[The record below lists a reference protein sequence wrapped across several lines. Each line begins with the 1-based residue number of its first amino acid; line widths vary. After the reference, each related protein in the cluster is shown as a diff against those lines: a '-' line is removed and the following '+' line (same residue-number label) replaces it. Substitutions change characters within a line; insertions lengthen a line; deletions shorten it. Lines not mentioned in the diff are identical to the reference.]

1 MSKSIKHQL
10 IHAINSNFKEGQDKH
25 AMKRQGYERQSTI
38 FSYSDRKNLIDTAAA
53 FANWLKD
60 QPDAPHRL
68 YEITPQHIQ
77 AYFNDHAS
85 QWTGP
90 TMKVKFSHLR
100 KLEALA
106 CSTYPNSKISFTAG
120 VVLPQTATNPKRTV
134 QVSERDYE
142 QLISFSARSKSQARH
157 AIFLSGACGL
167 RVAEIAKLKGSD
179 IALNQDGTASLRV
192 VDSKGKRTR
201 TITLNNPDTVSRL
214 AQLHSE
220 AGQGRVCPVQSGS
233 LNTYLCRTFHA
244 LGMTEYVQHKTG
256 YHALRKL
263 AAQRYYDACRDR
275 GLSVKE
281 ALSETSVFLGHGKNR
296 DELMKHYVLNIK

>member
-25 AMKRQGYERQSTI
+25 AMKRAGYERQSTI

-60 QPDAPHRL
+60 QPDAPRRL

-77 AYFNDHAS
+77 AYLNAHADK
-85 QWTGP
+85 WTAA
-90 TMKVKFSHLR
+90 TFKARFSHLR

-106 CSTYPNSKISFTAG
+106 RSTYPNSKISFTAG
-120 VVLPQTATNPKRTV
+120 VTLPQTATAPKRTI

-142 QLISFSARSKSQARH
+142 RLLSFSVLSKSQARH

-179 IALNQDGTASLRV
+179 IAIQPDGSATVRV
-192 VDSKGKRTR
+192 VDSKGKRSR

-220 AGQGRVCPVQSGS
+220 AGQGRVCPVKSES
-233 LNTYLCRTFHA
+233 LNAYLRRAFHA

-256 YHALRKL
+256 FHALRKL
-263 AAQRYYDACRDR
+263 AAQRYYDACRGR
-275 GLSVKE
+275 GLAIKE
-281 ALSETSVFLGHGKNR
+281 ALGETSVFLGHGKNR
-296 DELMKHYVLNIK
+296 DELMKHYVLNI

>member
-25 AMKRQGYERQSTI
+25 AMKRAGYERQSTI
-38 FSYSDRKNLIDTAAA
+38 FSYSDRKNLIDTAAG

-60 QPDAPHRL
+60 QPDAPRRL

-77 AYFNDHAS
+77 AYFNAHAS

-90 TMKVKFSHLR
+90 TMKVRLSHLR

-106 CSTYPNSKISFTAG
+106 RSTYPNSKISFTAG
-120 VVLPQTATNPKRTV
+120 VALPQVVTAKKRTI

-142 QLISFSARSKSQARH
+142 RLLSLSVQSKSQARH
-157 AIFLSGACGL
+157 AVFLSGSCGL
-167 RVAEIAKLKGSD
+167 RVSECAKLKGSD
-179 IALNQDGTASLRV
+179 ITLNQDGTASLRV
-192 VDSKGKRTR
+192 VDSKGKRSR

-233 LNTYLCRTFHA
+233 LNTYLRRTFHA
-244 LGMTEYVQHKTG
+244 LGMTEYAQHKTG
-256 YHALRKL
+256 FHALRKL
-263 AAQRYYDACRDR
+263 AAQRYFDECRDC
-275 GLSVKE
+275 GLSVSDSL
-281 ALSETSVFLGHGKNR
+281 ARTSIWLGHGR
-296 DELMKHYVLNIK
+296 DRNELMRHYVLDIK

>member
-25 AMKRQGYERQSTI
+25 AMKRAGYERQSTI
-38 FSYSDRKNLIDTAAA
+38 FSYSDRKNLLNTAAA

-60 QPDAPHRL
+60 QPDAPRRL

-77 AYFNDHAS
+77 AYLSARAGE
-85 QWTGP
+85 WTGP
-90 TMKVKFSHLR
+90 TMQVKFSYLR

-120 VVLPQTATNPKRTV
+120 VVLPQTATAAKRTV
-134 QVSERDYE
+134 QVSEADYVR
-142 QLISFSARSKSQARH
+142 LLSFAARSKSQARH

-192 VDSKGKRTR
+192 VDSKGKRSR

-214 AQLHSE
+214 AEIQRE
-220 AGQGRVCPVQSGS
+220 AGEGRVCAVKSES
-233 LNTYLCRTFHA
+233 LNAYLRRAFHA
-244 LGMTEYVQHKTG
+244 LGMTEYAQHKTG

-275 GLSVKE
+275 GLTIKE
-281 ALSETSVFLGHGKNR
+281 ALGETSVFLGHGKNR
-296 DELMKHYVLNIK
+296 DELMKHYVLNIR